1 MWLSGTSTQCRDH
14 HSTQAVNFKISGICT
29 LANRR
34 EIEPG
39 LRSFLRPRHES
50 PRASETVT
58 AAVAHG
64 LLTVTGTV
72 TSTRSLRYAGNR
84 LDPSH
89 ASLDPAT

>member
-1 MWLSGTSTQCRDH
+1 
-14 HSTQAVNFKISGICT
+14 
-29 LANRR
+29 
-34 EIEPG
+34 
-39 LRSFLRPRHES
+39 
-50 PRASETVT
+50 VT

-89 ASLDPAT
+89 ASLDPATRHRDSGCQSELENLVYVYSNSKMLALAATRELEVFV